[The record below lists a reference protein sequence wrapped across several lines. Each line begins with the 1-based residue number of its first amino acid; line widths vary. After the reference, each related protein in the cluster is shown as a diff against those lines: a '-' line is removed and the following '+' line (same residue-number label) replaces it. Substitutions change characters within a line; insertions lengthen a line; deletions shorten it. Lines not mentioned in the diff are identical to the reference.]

1 MRLSAPARGAA
12 ALAASLSAA
21 ALLLAGCSGTAPAAP
36 ALPDGVEVTLV
47 QLRADVAPRQAQVQ
61 IVNGTD
67 AALEVGAVRVDD
79 ARLDGSAERVVPGDS
94 RIAPGQ
100 TLDVRVQLPAVACDV
115 GDDGA
120 ATVTLELA
128 AGEVTV
134 PVDDPLGFLPPLH
147 ARECLAD
154 ALAGVADL
162 ELTTFTPAPAGQL
175 GSVVLS
181 VTPTGAAGSVHLGA
195 VDSTPLLMYVPDA
208 PAAPHP
214 LDVDVTAA
222 SAAADI
228 VIPLVPQRC
237 DPHVVQEDKRGT
249 IFTIGVTVDG
259 VAGEIDL
266 AAPGEMK
273 ARMLTW
279 VADWCGFGSG

>member
-1 MRLSAPARGAA
+1 VKRPPVVLA
-12 ALAASLSAA
+12 ALA
-21 ALLLAGCSGTAPAAP
+21 LLLTGCSATVPPGSGTAEPSS

-67 AALEVGAVRVDD
+67 AALEVGAVRVEDP
-79 ARLDGSAERVVPGDS
+79 RLAGPAERVVPGDS

-100 TLDVRVQLPAVACDV
+100 TLDVRVQLPPVACDV
-115 GDDGA
+115 PDD
-120 ATVTLELA
+120 ATPTVALELDGGDVA
-128 AGEVTV
+128 V
-134 PVDDPLGFLPPLH
+134 PVVDTLGFLPPLH
-147 ARECLAD
+147 ARECLAEN
-154 ALAGVADL
+154 LATVADL
-162 ELTTFTPAPAGQL
+162 ELTAFTPAPAGQL

-181 VTPTGAAGSVHLGA
+181 VVPTGAAGTVHLGA

-208 PAAPHP
+208 PASPHP
-214 LDVDVTAA
+214 LDVDVTPA
-222 SAAADI
+222 SAPVEIA
-228 VIPLVPQRC
+228 IPLVPQRC

-249 IFTIGVTVDG
+249 IFTIDVAVDG

-266 AAPGEMK
+266 AAPPEMK

-279 VADWCGFGSG
+279 VADWCGFGAG